1 MNFLTTRGLST
12 VVINSVART
21 FLSEIADFGP
31 IYRQIRQVF
40 GSKSRKIRQFI
51 APFSVIFTPAIGQI
65 ALHLPTTQKISSFI
79 AFLCIN
85 IFKNGIFSS
94 KKKTKLK
101 IYISKN
107 ILHFLGF
114 KNCDFVE
121 AISRCSRL
129 IGTRW
134 LFLLLCLVKRS
145 AKLTLYFGFCPI
157 ISIFR
162 RNRQVL
168 QKFANIASLGLKI
181 ADFRRL
187 AIYRQAQ
194 ILIASSMSKIAD
206 LAIYRQKWQH

>member
-1 MNFLTTRGLST
+1 M
-12 VVINSVART
+12 
-21 FLSEIADFGP
+21 
-31 IYRQIRQVF
+31 
-40 GSKSRKIRQFI
+40 
-51 APFSVIFTPAIGQI
+51 
-65 ALHLPTTQKISSFI
+65 
-79 AFLCIN
+79 
-85 IFKNGIFSS
+85 
-94 KKKTKLK
+94 
-101 IYISKN
+101 
-107 ILHFLGF
+107 GF

-121 AISRCSRL
+121 VISRCSRL

-134 LFLLLCLVKRS
+134 LYLLLCLVKRS
-145 AKLTLYFGFCPI
+145 EKLTLYFGFCPI

-206 LAIYRQKWQH
+206 LAIYRQKWQHCCFLHEININNRNLEEKKHKTSYNKISNVKTNFWI

>member
-1 MNFLTTRGLST
+1 MEF
-12 VVINSVART
+12 
-21 FLSEIADFGP
+21 FP
-31 IYRQIRQVF
+31 Q
-40 GSKSRKIRQFI
+40 
-51 APFSVIFTPAIGQI
+51 
-65 ALHLPTTQKISSFI
+65 
-79 AFLCIN
+79 
-85 IFKNGIFSS
+85 

-121 AISRCSRL
+121 VISRCSRL

-206 LAIYRQKWQH
+206 LAIYRQKWQHWTTGNNIIEFKKIQLDGNRWLFWCSGFMPVLFSDNAGTKACIGSWKNLFKAQLSMLYLINFVIIWNIL